1 MLMSAISDMLPSD
14 AAEQAEI
21 ERILREKPDLAAM
34 IERAQAKARDMF
46 SDPRFTLD
54 TRQYDDWDP
63 PLRLV
68 ISADIEEPDY
78 QETLRRFIDWLAHD
92 TSQDDARLRISLF
105 PHAVPASVQ

>member
-1 MLMSAISDMLPSD
+1 MSAISDMLPSD
-14 AAEQAEI
+14 ATEQAEI
-21 ERILREKPDLAAM
+21 RRILREQPDLAAM
-34 IERAQAKARDMF
+34 IERAQTKARDMF

-68 ISADIEEPDY
+68 ISADIA
-78 QETLRRFIDWLAHD
+78 QEAYEATVRRFIHWLAHD

-105 PHAVPASVQ
+105 PHAVPASAQ

>member
-1 MLMSAISDMLPSD
+1 MSAISDMLPSD
-14 AAEQAEI
+14 AAEQEEI
-21 ERILREKPDLAAM
+21 ERVLREQPDLAAM

-68 ISADIEEPDY
+68 ISTDIEEPDY
-78 QETLRRFIDWLAHD
+78 QETLRRFIHWLAHD
-92 TSQDDARLRISLF
+92 ASYDSPRLTISLS
-105 PHAVPASVQ
+105 PHAVPTSAS

>member
-1 MLMSAISDMLPSD
+1 MSAISDMLPSD

-21 ERILREKPDLAAM
+21 RRILREQPDLAAM
-34 IERAQAKARDMF
+34 IERAQTKARDMF

-68 ISADIEEPDY
+68 IRADVPE
-78 QETLRRFIDWLAHD
+78 QELRAALVEFIHWMSQESGYDRERLA
-92 TSQDDARLRISLF
+92 IF
-105 PHAVPASVQ
+105 PHFRAVLETAR